1 MNERN
6 KRISYFFLYTIGAF
20 GESLLALFVAIF
32 KAMAHKKL
40 KTIKRKQ

>member
-6 KRISYFFLYTIGAF
+6 KGK